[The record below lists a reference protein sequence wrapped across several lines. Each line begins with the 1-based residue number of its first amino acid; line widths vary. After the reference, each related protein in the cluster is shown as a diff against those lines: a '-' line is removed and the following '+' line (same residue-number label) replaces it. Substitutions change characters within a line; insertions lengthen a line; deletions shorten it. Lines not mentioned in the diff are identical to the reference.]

1 MAQFLQQVPWAPIL
15 HGFMV
20 AARSKTVS
28 IPSSWARTIISWVA
42 GHIDTAVA
50 SANFLGLTV
59 WVVFISDIKI
69 LLFRAL

>member
-1 MAQFLQQVPWAPIL
+1 MAQILQHVPWSPIL

-42 GHIDTAVA
+42 GHIDTAAA
-50 SANFLGLTV
+50 SATFLGLMV
-59 WVVFISDIKI
+59 LVVIISDIKNPP
-69 LLFRAL
+69 F